1 MCYATGLYLPS
12 FIHYSSSWSIS
23 WSYEHGCC
31 NCGDAIKS
39 GDNHYLVSWYSE
51 VWQGY
56 TTTHVEHL
64 SALLQIQCCYLH
76 CVLWFERTQD
86 SALGS
91 RWSQHNVYSLSSC
104 LLPWCLS
111 QSLSTV
117 TPPISNTYNFIVF
130 TSVVLMQEFTP
141 LEQLKNAYCFAL
153 LCTTL
158 QSCCM
163 YGTSCTAWPTSPDNI
178 AVQVHEFLAYQFI
191 QLNFF
196 LYLAARSS
204 EYGKHYCHTRNIHL
218 KLLLTECTC
227 GVQPF
232 RHVSYC

>member
-56 TTTHVEHL
+56 TTMHVEHL

-91 RWSQHNVYSLSSC
+91 RSSQHNVYSLSSC
-104 LLPWCLS
+104 LLPGVSPSPFQQLHLLYPIHIILLFSLQDDLILCVNSCTNARIHTIRATEKCL
-111 QSLSTV
+111 L
-117 TPPISNTYNFIVF
+117 F
-130 TSVVLMQEFTP
+130 
-141 LEQLKNAYCFAL
+141 CFAMYYFAVL
-153 LCTTL
+153 LYVL
-158 QSCCM
+158 KKV
-163 YGTSCTAWPTSPDNI
+163 A
-178 AVQVHEFLAYQFI
+178 
-191 QLNFF
+191 QL
-196 LYLAARSS
+196 
-204 EYGKHYCHTRNIHL
+204 GPHHL
-218 KLLLTECTC
+218 II
-227 GVQPF
+227 
-232 RHVSYC
+232 